1 MSPTSLPAAT
11 RPVSILSLE
20 LWLVVLLPMLSI
32 VIGGTLAFV
41 AYTRGFTSIETPA
54 LPVASAPAAPSL
66 TR

>member
-1 MSPTSLPAAT
+1 MSPIPSAAAARPTS
-11 RPVSILSLE
+11 VLSLE

-32 VIGGTLAFV
+32 IIGGTLAFV